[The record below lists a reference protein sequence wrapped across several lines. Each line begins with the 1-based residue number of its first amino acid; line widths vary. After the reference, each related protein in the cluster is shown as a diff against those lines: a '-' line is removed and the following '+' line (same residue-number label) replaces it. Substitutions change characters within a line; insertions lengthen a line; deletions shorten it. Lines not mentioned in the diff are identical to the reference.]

1 MNENNLLC
9 HGANILRNVN
19 GLFHLTIKLQ
29 RFISVISVVIYR
41 WAMYLHVIYVNVQPI
56 VKLSI
61 SYVFYFKY
69 GNASFWCE
77 KSLAILKDSDK
88 INITLFT
95 NKNVSCKLQNSRNF
109 TTAMPRCKC
118 FSFNQIEHHLC
129 FLLSILTRYYLFG
142 LKILFECLWRI
153 WKPSAIFFVFQRSAI
168 SDMKKTNKP
177 FASSQVVWRQVAIK
191 ND

>member
-1 MNENNLLC
+1 MY
-9 HGANILRNVN
+9 
-19 GLFHLTIKLQ
+19 
-29 RFISVISVVIYR
+29 FISNTVMHI
-41 WAMYLHVIYVNVQPI
+41 
-56 VKLSI
+56 
-61 SYVFYFKY
+61 
-69 GNASFWCE
+69 SFWCE

-118 FSFNQIEHHLC
+118 FRNNQIEHHLC
-129 FLLSILTRYYLFG
+129 FLLFILTNYYLLG
-142 LKILFECLWRI
+142 IKILFECLWRI
-153 WKPSAIFFVFQRSAI
+153 WKPSAIFFVLQRSAI